1 VVYNR
6 LYLPFCFRFVFVF
19 PKKKEEKT
27 EKGGGEVENQQNQT
41 KEIKNKTIEYCMRVF
56 CV

>member
-1 VVYNR
+1 VYNR

-19 PKKKEEKT
+19 QKKKEEKT